1 MKARAEL
8 EDRTA
13 ETRDD
18 PRGDVGVGSMLG
30 QYRVE
35 EEIGRGGMGVVFR
48 AVHVGIGQLAAVK
61 VLLVRRADDP
71 SYLRRF
77 TNEAR
82 AVSRVDHPGLV
93 KLFDFGETA
102 SGVPYILMEHLAG
115 ELLRARLERLRRTG
129 KALDLVSATRV
140 ARQVASALAT
150 THARGIVHRD
160 LKPENLMLV
169 ADDEAPG
176 GERVNVLDFGIAR
189 LTTERTTETAPGTV
203 IGTAAYMSPEQC
215 AGDAELDGRSDVY
228 SLGVVLY
235 EMIAG
240 APPFRGDFA
249 TLLRRHLLEA
259 PKPLQIAAP
268 EASPEIAGLVARMLA
283 KEPSRR
289 PDMAEVLDELRR
301 CEGGWSRETETET
314 ETEAERGAM
323 TSPNAVT
330 EDRSRP
336 LHDVTTRSSSPPLDA
351 ATTVAEPTIEPT
363 EAPRIEPPGASPATR
378 APASRTRRAGS
389 IALAVV
395 AVIAGTFAVRALLPK
410 PPIVALTGMVHLAGG
425 TFQMGSTAVEIDA
438 ECRRL
443 GADCPRALLDREQPV
458 REVTI
463 SPFQLDAHEVDNT
476 AFAAWLEAIAPSLD
490 VREDRDSHAPR
501 FVDQRAGGLLIAD
514 LGAGVNGVTR
524 TPDGHFAA
532 RAGQER
538 KPVALVTWDG
548 ASLYCRATGK
558 RLPTEAEWELA
569 ARGTTRRRFPW
580 GNEAPRCDGVA
591 FDRAKGG
598 ACEGQPQGAADVGTS
613 PQDRTPEGIWDL
625 GGNASE
631 WVEDPFA
638 LPYYPPCGAC
648 VDPRAE
654 ASVPPADD
662 LRIRRGGAWA
672 MPDLMSRGAT
682 RARWKRSE
690 VLDGLGFRC
699 ATR

>member
-1 MKARAEL
+1 MKARAGL
-8 EDRTA
+8 EQRTA
-13 ETRDD
+13 DSSQE
-18 PRGDVGVGSMLG
+18 VGVGSMLG

-35 EEIGRGGMGVVFR
+35 AEIGRGGMGVVFR

-61 VLLVRRADDP
+61 VLLAKRGDDP

-102 SGVPYILMEHLAG
+102 GGVPYILMEHLAG
-115 ELLRARLERLRRTG
+115 DVLRARLERLRRSG
-129 KALDLVSATRV
+129 KTLDLVSATRV

-176 GERVNVLDFGIAR
+176 GERVKVLDFGIAH

-203 IGTAAYMSPEQC
+203 IGTATYMSPEQC
-215 AGDAELDGRSDVY
+215 AGDAQLDGRSDVY

-235 EMIAG
+235 EMLAG

-249 TLLRRHLLEA
+249 TLLRRHLLDTPE
-259 PKPLQIAAP
+259 PLQIAAP
-268 EASPEIAGLVARMLA
+268 QASPEIARLVARMLA

-301 CEGGWSRETETET
+301 CEGDPPREIATATAT
-314 ETEAERGAM
+314 ETEADHGTV
-323 TSPNAVT
+323 TSRDAAT
-330 EDRSRP
+330 DEGSRP
-336 LHDVTTRSSSPPLDA
+336 LHEVTTRSSSPSLDA
-351 ATTVAEPTIEPT
+351 ATTVAEPTIEPPG
-363 EAPRIEPPGASPATR
+363 APPIEPPAAPPAPTSR
-378 APASRTRRAGS
+378 ARRAAPFA
-389 IALAVV
+389 IAAV
-395 AVIAGTFAVRALLPK
+395 AVIAGIFSVRALLPK
-410 PPIVALTGMVHLAGG
+410 PPPVALTDMVRLAGG
-425 TFQMGSTAVEIDA
+425 TFEMGSTAVEIDA

-443 GADCPRALLDREQPV
+443 GADCPRPLLDREQPV

-463 SPFQLDAHEVDNT
+463 SPFQLDAHEVDNA
-476 AFAAWLEAIAPSLD
+476 AFAAWLEAIAPSLE
-490 VREDRDSHAPR
+490 VREDRDSHAVR
-501 FVDQRAGGLLIAD
+501 FIDLRAGNVLITDLSAGLS
-514 LGAGVNGVTR
+514 GVAR

-538 KPVALVTWDG
+538 KPVSLVTWDG
-548 ASLYCRATGK
+548 ASLYCGAWGK

-580 GNEAPRCDGVA
+580 GNDAPRCDGVA

-598 ACEGQPQGAADVGTS
+598 ACEGRPQGAADVGTS

-654 ASVPPADD
+654 PSPPPADD

-699 ATR
+699 ATQ

>member
-1 MKARAEL
+1 MKARAEP
-8 EDRTA
+8 ERPTA
-13 ETRDD
+13 DSSHE
-18 PRGDVGVGSMLG
+18 VGVGSMLG

-35 EEIGRGGMGVVFR
+35 AEIGRGGMGVVFR

-61 VLLVRRADDP
+61 VLLAKRGDDP
-71 SYLRRF
+71 AYLRRF

-102 SGVPYILMEHLAG
+102 GGVPYILMEHLAG
-115 ELLRARLERLRRTG
+115 DLLRARLERLRRSG
-129 KALDLVSATRV
+129 KTLDLVSATRV

-169 ADDEAPG
+169 VDDEAPG
-176 GERVNVLDFGIAR
+176 GERVKVLDFGIAH

-215 AGDAELDGRSDVY
+215 AGDAQLDGRSDVY

-235 EMIAG
+235 EMLAG

-249 TLLRRHLLEA
+249 TLLRQHLLDP

-268 EASPEIAGLVARMLA
+268 QASPEIAHLVARMLA

-301 CEGGWSRETETET
+301 CEGGPPRDTDI
-314 ETEAERGAM
+314 EAEASHGAE
-323 TSPNAVT
+323 TSPDAAT
-330 EDRSRP
+330 DEGSRP
-336 LHDVTTRSSSPPLDA
+336 LHEVTTRSSSPSLDA
-351 ATTVAEPTIEPT
+351 ATTVAEPTIAPS
-363 EAPRIEPPGASPATR
+363 EAPPIDPPAAMPAPP
-378 APASRTRRAGS
+378 APASRPRRAAPFA
-389 IALAVV
+389 IAAV
-395 AVIAGTFAVRALLPK
+395 ALIAGIFSVRALRPK
-410 PPIVALTGMVHLAGG
+410 PPLVALTDMVRLAGG
-425 TFQMGSTAVEIDA
+425 TFEMGSTVVEIDA

-443 GADCPRALLDREQPV
+443 GADCPRPLLDREQPV

-463 SPFQLDAHEVDNT
+463 SPFQLDAHEVDNA

-501 FVDQRAGGLLIAD
+501 FLDLRAGNLLIAD
-514 LGAGVNGVTR
+514 LSAGLSGVAR

-538 KPVALVTWDG
+538 KPVSLVTWDG
-548 ASLYCRATGK
+548 ASLYCRARGK

-580 GNEAPRCDGVA
+580 GNDAPRCDGVA

-598 ACEGQPQGAADVGTS
+598 ACEGRPQGAADVGTS

-654 ASVPPADD
+654 ASTAPGDD
-662 LRIRRGGAWA
+662 LRIRRGGAWP
-672 MPDLMSRGAT
+672 MPYLMSRGAT
-682 RARWKRSE
+682 RARWKRSD

>member
-1 MKARAEL
+1 MTARRDLDDTAADTADDD
-8 EDRTA
+8 DRR
-13 ETRDD
+13 E
-18 PRGDVGVGSMLG
+18 VGVGSMLG

-61 VLLVRRADDP
+61 VLLVRRAADP

-102 SGVPYILMEHLAG
+102 SGVPYILMEHLVG
-115 ELLRARLERLRRTG
+115 ELLRARLDRLRRS
-129 KALDLVSATRV
+129 KKCLDLVSATRL
-140 ARQVASALAT
+140 ARQAASALTT

-176 GERVNVLDFGIAR
+176 GERVKILDFGIAR
-189 LTTERTTETAPGTV
+189 LTHERTTETTPGTV
-203 IGTAAYMSPEQC
+203 IGTAMYMSPEQC
-215 AGDAELDGRSDVY
+215 AGEAEIDGRSDVY

-235 EMIAG
+235 EMLRG
-240 APPFRGDFA
+240 APPFLGDFA
-249 TLLRRHLLEA
+249 TLLRRHLFEKPFPLE
-259 PKPLQIAAP
+259 ITAP
-268 EASPEIAGLVARMLA
+268 EPAAGIGRLVARMLA

-289 PDMAEVLDELRR
+289 PDMAEVLEELRR
-301 CEGGWSRETETET
+301 CEGGASREP
-314 ETEAERGAM
+314 EAERGAI
-323 TSPNAVT
+323 TSPHAVT
-330 EDRSRP
+330 EDRSPP
-336 LHDVTTRSSSPPLDA
+336 LHEATTRSSSPPLDA
-351 ATTVAEPTIEPT
+351 ATTVAEPTI
-363 EAPRIEPPGASPATR
+363 APPVAALIEPPIEPPATR
-378 APASRTRRAGS
+378 APASRPRRAWP

-395 AVIAGTFAVRALLPK
+395 AAITLLFAVRALRSK
-410 PPIVALTGMVHLAGG
+410 PPVVALTDMVQLPGG

-443 GADCPRALLDREQPV
+443 GADCPRELLDREQPV
-458 REVTI
+458 REVTV
-463 SPFQLDAHEVDNT
+463 SAFQLDAHEVDNA
-476 AFAAWLEAIAPSLD
+476 AFAAWLEVIVTSLD
-490 VREDRDSHAPR
+490 VREDRDTHAAR
-501 FVDQRAGGLLIAD
+501 FVDQRAGAVLIVDLCPGL
-514 LGAGVNGVTR
+514 NGIIR
-524 TPDGHFAA
+524 TPDGHFAVQP
-532 RAGQER
+532 GQER
-538 KPVALVTWDG
+538 KPASLVTWDG
-548 ASLYCRATGK
+548 ASLYCHAKGK

-591 FDRAKGG
+591 FDRARGG
-598 ACEGQPQGAADVGTS
+598 SCEGRPAGAADVGTS
-613 PQDRTPEGIWDL
+613 PQDRTPEGVWDL

-631 WVEDPFA
+631 WLEDAFT

-648 VDPRAE
+648 VDPRVE
-654 ASVPPADD
+654 ASTGPGAD
-662 LRIRRGGAWA
+662 LRIRRGGAWS

-682 RARWKRSE
+682 RARWKRSD